1 MNLRTKLE
9 PILPFTVGHS
19 HRQTTYT
26 RTAWKPNK
34 FVVNAVNHVNLIAG
48 VSVSSR
54 IPLLLCACRYAL
66 PPVARSS
73 HSWTARL
80 PPSRPRGSQTA
91 KSSKASRFLC
101 PRSCYRPQPRPP
113 EHRARQS
120 DNSARSS
127 RARQTRAVAI
137 VDALRDWLVAQRRR
151 LLSKNALARAIQ
163 YALTARMRW
172 RRYASDGRLAI
183 DNNVAERALRG
194 VAITRK
200 NFLSLGSELRWPAR
214 PSWRRPSSTVLI
226 QRLISELLP
235 SNWHASSKSAPL
247 LQSDPTSA
255 GLRREAPPLITG

>member
-1 MNLRTKLE
+1 M
-9 PILPFTVGHS
+9 
-19 HRQTTYT
+19 
-26 RTAWKPNK
+26 
-34 FVVNAVNHVNLIAG
+34 
-48 VSVSSR
+48 
-54 IPLLLCACRYAL
+54 
-66 PPVARSS
+66 
-73 HSWTARL
+73 
-80 PPSRPRGSQTA
+80 
-91 KSSKASRFLC
+91 C

-127 RARQTRAVAI
+127 WARQTRAVAI
-137 VDALRDWLVAQRRR
+137 IDALRDWLVAQRRR
-151 LLSKNALARAIQ
+151 LLSKNALTRAIQ

-183 DNNVAERALRG
+183 DNNVGERALRG